1 MPRRSLA
8 FIEASSLSLRL
19 VVVYPVIYSRRQKVF
34 YFDSS
39 HDYSHYTRMKTISKS
54 RLKAKM
60 LSCFR
65 EIEATGEPL
74 IVTDNGREVLEVRP
88 YRNAKPSTV
97 DILSAYR
104 SADSGKLKLPAEKE
118 LLMPEPT
125 ADWAALNEENETRW

>member
-1 MPRRSLA
+1 MLA
-8 FIEASSLSLRL
+8 R
-19 VVVYPVIYSRRQKVF
+19 
-34 YFDSS
+34 
-39 HDYSHYTRMKTISKS
+39 
-54 RLKAKM
+54 
-60 LSCFR
+60 FR

-88 YRNAKPSTV
+88 YRNANPSTA

-125 ADWAALNEENETRW
+125 ADWAALNEENETRR